1 MFVEVDIRRVET
13 SELLGTVAGLN
24 LKSESW
30 GKCGL
35 LALSQTSELYDL
47 QP

>member
-1 MFVEVDIRRVET
+1 MEVDIRRVET

-30 GKCGL
+30 GKFGFI
-35 LALSQTSELYDL
+35 DL
-47 QP
+47 EPNIRVI